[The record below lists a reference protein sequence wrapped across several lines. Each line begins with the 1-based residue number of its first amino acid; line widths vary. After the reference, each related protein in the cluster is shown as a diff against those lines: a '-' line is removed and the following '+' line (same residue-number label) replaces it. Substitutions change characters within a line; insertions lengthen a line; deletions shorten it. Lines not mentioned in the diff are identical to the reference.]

1 MASSHSYAH
10 FYTSSFLR
18 FSFLCVNAPHGPER
32 RALQHC
38 ITQSNNDQIQS
49 DYSQGKR
56 EKMIF
61 TDRSSRLT
69 QHRSITWHRH
79 NNHDGQKPL
88 GGKHTDTQTKQGI
101 TRSPARW
108 GSGVERDKKCLL
120 YSPPSA
126 SKNHPQGQ
134 NGPCHCPYQPV
145 SGHAH
150 CAEEIGGIQ
159 KRKCKLKPQAEN
171 AYAYGE
177 AQFEEV
183 VCMWLRVYIWVSL
196 QLMCYCC
203 LCGTKIRLG
212 SITNPWDPRLQRWVV
227 LSVGR
232 ACCSL
237 SRPRWCRRCMWL
249 HYCTP
254 ENKG

>member
-1 MASSHSYAH
+1 MLQDIIILDHLKVCI
-10 FYTSSFLR
+10 FILLRLFLYITVR
-18 FSFLCVNAPHGPER
+18 LPFLQFSFLCANAPHGPER

-38 ITQSNNDQIQS
+38 ITQSTNDNIQS
-49 DYSQGKR
+49 DYSQGKKGR
-56 EKMIF
+56 KLYLLIDPAGC
-61 TDRSSRLT
+61 TT
-69 QHRSITWHRH
+69 PI
-79 NNHDGQKPL
+79 NHMAQAQQPRWTKATGRKTH
-88 GGKHTDTQTKQGI
+88 KTHKQGI
-101 TRSPARW
+101 TRSPACW

-159 KRKCKLKPQAEN
+159 KRKCKLKPQAKN

-183 VCMWLRVYIWVSL
+183 ICM
-196 QLMCYCC
+196 
-203 LCGTKIRLG
+203 
-212 SITNPWDPRLQRWVV
+212 
-227 LSVGR
+227 
-232 ACCSL
+232 
-237 SRPRWCRRCMWL
+237 
-249 HYCTP
+249 
-254 ENKG
+254 